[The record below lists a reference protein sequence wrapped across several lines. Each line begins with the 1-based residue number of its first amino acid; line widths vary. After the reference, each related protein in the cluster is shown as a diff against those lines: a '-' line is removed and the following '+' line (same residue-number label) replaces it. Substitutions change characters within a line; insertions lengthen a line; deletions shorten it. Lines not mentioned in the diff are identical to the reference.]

1 MDPTQ
6 RPYQYQLP
14 QRLLRAR
21 EAVMSYFR
29 PVLSRHGLS
38 EQQWRVLRLLAERG
52 NMEAGEIAQR
62 AGIHPPSLSG
72 ILARM
77 ERDDLVYRHRAQ
89 ADNRRLIVTPTQ
101 HAKTLTQRIIPLSN
115 DCYRQIEAHFSQA
128 KLQALLALLDELES
142 LPAPS

>member
-52 NMEAGEIAQR
+52 EMEAGEIAQR

-72 ILARM
+72 ILTRM
-77 ERDDLVYRHRAQ
+77 ERDDLVYRHRARS
-89 ADNRRLIVTPTQ
+89 DNRRLIVTPTQ
-101 HAKTLTQRIIPLSN
+101 HAKTLTQRVIPLSN
-115 DCYRQIEAHFSQA
+115 DCYRRIETHFSPA
-128 KLQALLALLDELES
+128 KLQTLLALLDELEN
-142 LPAPS
+142 LPAP

>member
-1 MDPTQ
+1 MDPKQ

-101 HAKTLTQRIIPLSN
+101 RAKTLTQRIIPLSN

>member
-52 NMEAGEIAQR
+52 EMEAGEIAQR

-72 ILARM
+72 ILTRM
-77 ERDDLVYRHRAQ
+77 ERDDLVYRHRARS
-89 ADNRRLIVTPTQ
+89 DNRRLIVTPTP
-101 HAKTLTQRIIPLSN
+101 HAKTLTQRIIPLFN
-115 DCYRQIEAHFSQA
+115 DCYRRIETHFSPA
-128 KLQALLALLDELES
+128 KLQALLALLDELEN
-142 LPAPS
+142 LPAP

>member
-1 MDPTQ
+1 MTPTQ
-6 RPYQYQLP
+6 RPCQYQLP

-38 EQQWRVLRLLAERG
+38 EQQWRVLRLLAEHG
-52 NMEAGEIAQR
+52 DMEAGDIAQR

-72 ILARM
+72 ILIRM
-77 ERDDLVYRHRAQ
+77 ERDGLVYRNRAQ
-89 ADNRRLIVTPTQ
+89 NDNRRLIVSSSQ
-101 HAKTLTQRIIPLSN
+101 RAMTLTQSIIPLSN
-115 DCYRQIEAHFSQA
+115 DCYRRIEAHFSPA
-128 KLQALLALLDELES
+128 KLQALLALLDELEN